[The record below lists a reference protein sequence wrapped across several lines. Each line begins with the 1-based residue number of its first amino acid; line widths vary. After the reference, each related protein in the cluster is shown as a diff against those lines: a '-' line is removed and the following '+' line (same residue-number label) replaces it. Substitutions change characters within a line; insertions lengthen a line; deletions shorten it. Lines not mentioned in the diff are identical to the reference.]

1 MLQQPPLLKAIITPK
16 LNNEQPQAHQIKK
29 FKQWTVA
36 TGRPLLDNGE
46 GKSNILAPRILRI
59 ISTTSTTWGLSRSKE
74 LTPPHHTPQLQI
86 FARRGYTYITTTT
99 TTQLNHCTRARTGRS
114 KNRIGTTTTQ

>member
-59 ISTTSTTWGLSRSKE
+59 ISTTSTTWGLSDRRNSPHPITHHNYKYVHDVG
-74 LTPPHHTPQLQI
+74 THISPPPPLP
-86 FARRGYTYITTTT
+86 
-99 TTQLNHCTRARTGRS
+99 N
-114 KNRIGTTTTQ
+114 